1 MSTIAPVHPGRHHGV
16 ETPAAGTPPEAD
28 QGPGRLRRAV
38 DSVFSILVTVTL
50 VIALAGFL
58 FLVIGPHV
66 LGYRTSTMLT
76 GSMEPMISPGDVIV
90 IKQIPATELEVGDIV
105 TYHIPVEDHRIETHR
120 VVEVS
125 RLDGEVA
132 MRTKGDANAGADP
145 WTAIIE
151 SESVWVVD
159 EVVPHIGKAI
169 RVLHTPWV
177 NKAVLWIAVGGVIV
191 LGFLQIWGRPEDA
204 DEAADTAGA
213 GGTDPDE
220 DDVS

>member
-1 MSTIAPVHPGRHHGV
+1 MSTIAPVHPGRRHGV
-16 ETPAAGTPPEAD
+16 EDPTGTPSEA
-28 QGPGRLRRAV
+28 GPGRFRRAV

-50 VIALAGFL
+50 VIALGGFL

-90 IKQIPATELEVGDIV
+90 IKQIPSTELEVGDIV
-105 TYHIPVEDHRIETHR
+105 TYHIPVEDHRVETHR
-120 VVEVS
+120 VVDVS
-125 RLDGEVA
+125 RVDGEVA
-132 MRTKGDANAGADP
+132 MRTKGDANAGEDP

-169 RVLHTPWV
+169 RFLHTPWV
-177 NKAVLWIAVGGVIV
+177 NKVVLWIAVGGVLV
-191 LGFLQIWGRPEDA
+191 LGFLQIWGRPEDSDDAAETA
-204 DEAADTAGA
+204 DAA
-213 GGTDPDE
+213 GTDPDE